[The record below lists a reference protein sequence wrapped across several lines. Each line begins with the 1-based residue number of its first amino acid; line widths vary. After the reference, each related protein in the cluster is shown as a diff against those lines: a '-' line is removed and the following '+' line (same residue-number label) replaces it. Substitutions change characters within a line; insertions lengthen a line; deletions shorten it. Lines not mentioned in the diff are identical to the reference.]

1 VAVLMLVIENTPVM
15 RTGARKKRTTRAS
28 AGAIKM
34 YPSLA
39 DT

>member
-1 VAVLMLVIENTPVM
+1 M
-15 RTGARKKRTTRAS
+15 RTGARKKKTTRAS